1 MSNTTED
8 GIKTSTPAPEG
19 KKKKLKEPISSY
31 TILLIITIITGV
43 VTWFVAPI
51 NHDITAVH
59 LSDIVM
65 SPVLGVLDGIE
76 VSLFLLI
83 FGGCMGI
90 VNKVGAIDAGI
101 RLLIK
106 KLKGH
111 ELVLVP
117 IVMALFALLGS
128 TYGFCE
134 ETIPFYGLLGATMF
148 MAGYDTIVSSATVLF
163 GAGVGCLGSTV
174 NPFANGVAIA
184 TLEDMGIHCNTAI
197 TIGLGVL
204 LTVVSYLI
212 ALYFILSYA
221 KKVKADKGS
230 TILSLQEQQEC
241 EAEYGAK
248 AAQLAKES
256 DNASL
261 TFVQKL
267 TLVLFGLTFVVMI
280 IGFIPWEDFGF
291 NAFVAGQETETATE
305 TVTGSD
311 IAAAWSDNS
320 IGGDLAID
328 ESVEATV
335 ESENVTNQAWSAK
348 LIGMPIGEWYF
359 NEASAWFFFMAVVI
373 AFAARLSEAET
384 VDAFISGAGD
394 MVGVA
399 LVVGLARALNILLE
413 MSGLDVVILESASE
427 ALQGLSAWIFAPLS
441 YVVYLG
447 LSVIITST
455 SALASVSMPIMGPLA
470 QALNFAP
477 EVMVM
482 IFVAANGLANL
493 FSPTAIFLPGLM
505 LARVKYSTYLKWC
518 VKPVVCIAIASLI
531 ILTVAMMLL

>member
-1 MSNTTED
+1 MNNTERD
-8 GIKTSTPAPEG
+8 KVVTSTQTAEAP
-19 KKKKLKEPISSY
+19 KKAKDPISSY
-31 TILLIITIITGV
+31 TILLIITVLTGI

-111 ELVLVP
+111 ELILVP
-117 IVMALFALLGS
+117 VVMGLFALLGS

-134 ETIPFYGLLGATMF
+134 ETIPFYGLLGATMY
-148 MAGYDTIVSSATVLF
+148 MAGYDTMVASATVLF

-184 TLEDMGIHCNTAI
+184 TLQSCGIDCNSGVIIA
-197 TIGLGVL
+197 LGVI

-212 ALYFILSYA
+212 ALYFIMSYA

-230 TILSLQEQQEC
+230 TILTLQEQQEC
-241 EAEYGAK
+241 DEEYGTK
-248 AAQLAKES
+248 AAQLASEA
-256 DNASL
+256 DDASL
-261 TFVQKL
+261 SFVQKL

-280 IGFIPWEDFGF
+280 MGFIPWEDFGF
-291 NAFVAGQETETATE
+291 SGFVAGQQTEAYTETL
-305 TVTGSD
+305 TGED
-311 IAAAWSDNS
+311 IANSWADNDL
-320 IGGDLAID
+320 GGDLIID
-328 ESVEATV
+328 ENVEATV
-335 ESENVTNQAWSAK
+335 EGEDVTSQAWSAK
-348 LIGMPIGEWYF
+348 LIGAPIGEWYF
-359 NEASAWFFFMAVVI
+359 NEASAWFFVMALVI
-373 AFAARLSEAET
+373 AFAARLSESET
-384 VDAFISGAGD
+384 VDAFIDGAGD

-399 LVVGLARALNILLE
+399 LVVGLARALNILLS
-413 MSGLDVVILESASE
+413 MSGLDVVILQSASE
-427 ALQGLSAWIFAPLS
+427 ALQGLSAFVFAPLS

-470 QALNFAP
+470 ASLNFSP
-477 EVMVM
+477 DVMVM

-493 FSPTAIFLPGLM
+493 FSPTAVFLPGLM

-518 VKPVVCIAIASLI
+518 IKPVLCIALASVVILTAAMI
-531 ILTVAMMLL
+531 IL